1 MQTEIKT
8 EPADDFWDDPLHIN
22 NYLDTGELSQYEAG
36 PSRFRMRLPSTDTNN
51 GFRLP
56 DVTGSS
62 RDATNRL
69 LQQWGL
75 EALCERFTE
84 HLIDVNVLDYILDV
98 DIVDL
103 CRGLPIRYR
112 LVLRHNLQNGY
123 HRRVIITEQAKQP
136 TQKSTTKRP
145 QTKDHETPN
154 RKKKKPAVPVTP
166 TVPCT
171 SQSGVDPS
179 QIVRVEE
186 DVSIHD
192 ILAKEPKFR
201 QCLNDLERGLV
212 PEIMALRFMNRILTG
227 YFFEERI
234 LEQSDYP
241 RKDEKHALA
250 LKILETYPQLERTRI
265 TPDAPKESYFF
276 WINGG
281 KEKGPHTG
289 LIEYRT
295 TNLRREV
302 PPEKRRF
309 LRAEKKQIVLS
320 DSIREKASHIAS
332 LPPVPGN
339 EQAISD
345 GMAECMD
352 LHLSI
357 LQQTESN
364 QAEVLVSTFPHLLS
378 YGGRM
383 VQQVFKRFHSNYD
396 ESTPI
401 DKFLVLGLL
410 LDAHAFAQV
419 ENKHIRATLRIMKKL
434 IMIGKKEESDEM
446 STEEAEASS
455 LIRWIKCNENELE
468 IYTVQQYVSERSNTA
483 PHIVC
488 LADVFR
494 EGNMYIIF
502 QDKFIHCGTSAV
514 HSMDVLFKLFTV
526 FAIPVPVM
534 LRKIHELL
542 MVYLWKITTSCKS
555 VTVSKM
561 MAKLEEL
568 DVFNQNDSNANSGS
582 TS

>member
-8 EPADDFWDDPLHIN
+8 EPADDCWDDPLHIN
-22 NYLDTGELSQYEAG
+22 NFLDTGELSQYEAG

-179 QIVRVEE
+179 QFVRVEE
-186 DVSIHD
+186 DV
-192 ILAKEPKFR
+192 
-201 QCLNDLERGLV
+201 
-212 PEIMALRFMNRILTG
+212 
-227 YFFEERI
+227 
-234 LEQSDYP
+234 
-241 RKDEKHALA
+241 
-250 LKILETYPQLERTRI
+250 
-265 TPDAPKESYFF
+265 SYFF

-357 LQQTESN
+357 LQQTDSN

-383 VQQVFKRFHSNYD
+383 VQQVFKRFYSNYD